1 MKKIKILLLFSILLL
16 FIPTIWAKAT
26 VKKTVVGVSTAF
38 IERSGSTT
46 LSVFISSDEKIAG
59 GSFDILYNPDQLK
72 INASDV
78 NMTDTLSEYLVA
90 GGSDAAGKISMSFA
104 KSSGSLIDD
113 TVMEVKATILSAGYG
128 NIHNLTLQNV
138 ELYNEQGKRI
148 PTQLINGQ
156 IKPFVGKESTH
167 PNSVKVDKP
176 WLITLNKP
184 YNPATLNTSAVSLK
198 RGSID
203 FPIAL
208 EVVNDTQFLVKPIG
222 SYIRSTYTLEVT
234 DQLRS
239 IDGAKLTQPVR
250 LKFKVN

>member
-1 MKKIKILLLFSILLL
+1 MKKIRILLMFSMLLL
-16 FIPTIWAKAT
+16 FIPITSAKAT
-26 VKKTVVGVSTAF
+26 VKQTAVGVSSAF
-38 IERSGSTT
+38 IERSGSAT

-59 GSFDILYNPDQLK
+59 GSFDIIYNPEQLR

-78 NMTDTLSEYLVA
+78 KMTDTLSDYLSSA
-90 GGSDAAGKISMSFA
+90 GSDAAGKVSMSFA
-104 KSSGSLIDD
+104 KSSGSLIDG
-113 TVMEVKATILSAGYG
+113 TVMEVKATVLSAGYG

-148 PTQLINGQ
+148 TTQLINGQ
-156 IKPFVGKESTH
+156 IKPFDGKESTH
-167 PNSVKVDKP
+167 PNSVTVDKP

-198 RGSID
+198 RGSAD
-203 FPIAL
+203 FPFEL
-208 EVVNDTQFLVKPIG
+208 ELVNATQFRVKPIG
-222 SYIRSTYTLEVT
+222 SYIRSTYTLEIT

-239 IDGAKLTQPVR
+239 MNGAKLNQPVR

>member
-16 FIPTIWAKAT
+16 FIPTISAKAT

-203 FPIAL
+203 FPIEL

>member
-1 MKKIKILLLFSILLL
+1 MKKIKILLMFSILLL
-16 FIPTIWAKAT
+16 FIPTISAKAT
-26 VKKTVVGVSTAF
+26 VKKTAVGVSTAF

-78 NMTDTLSEYLVA
+78 KMTDTLSQYLVA

-104 KSSGSLIDD
+104 KSNGSVIDD
-113 TVMEVKATILSAGYG
+113 TVMEVKATVLSAGYG
-128 NIHNLTLQNV
+128 NVHNLTLQNV

-148 PTQLINGQ
+148 TTQLINGQ

-167 PNSVKVDKP
+167 PNSVEVDKP
-176 WLITLNKP
+176 WLITLSKP

-198 RGSID
+198 RGTTD
-203 FPIAL
+203 FPIEL
-208 EVVNDTQFLVKPIG
+208 VVANDTQFWVKPIG
-222 SYIRSTYTLEVT
+222 SYIRSTYTLEIT

-239 IDGAKLTQPVR
+239 INGAKLTQPVR